1 MSDSQPRILVVDDD
15 RQVRKFLDIILTAGG
30 YAVEQ
35 AVSGEKALEAC
46 ALGKPDLVILDLGL
60 PGISGHEVIAQ
71 IREWSQVPIIVL
83 SVREA
88 EAEKIK
94 ALDLGA
100 ADYVTKPFAA
110 GELMARVRAIL
121 RDRPEGHHEKWGI
134 EVGDLRIDVATRRVT
149 IAGKEVRLTRR
160 EFDVLW
166 YLARHANR
174 IVTHQ
179 QLLREVWGPA
189 QENEVNYLRV
199 YIRHLRQKL
208 GDDSTRPRYIGNEPG
223 VGYRLL
229 VPPEGTRPDSA

>member
-1 MSDSQPRILVVDDD
+1 MTVTGSRILVVDDEP
-15 RQVRKFLDIILTAGG
+15 QILKFLEISLTAYG
-30 YAVEQ
+30 YEVEQ
-35 AVSGEKALEAC
+35 AASGEEALQVA
-46 ALGKPDLVILDLGL
+46 AIRQPDLVILDLGL
-60 PGISGHEVIAQ
+60 PGISGHDVIAR

-88 EAEKIK
+88 ESEKIR

-100 ADYVTKPFAA
+100 TDYVTKPFGI
-110 GELMARVRAIL
+110 GELMARIRAIL
-121 RDRPEGHHEKWGI
+121 RDQSGGQHEDKAVI
-134 EVGDLRIDVATRRVT
+134 EVGDLRIDLALRRITV
-149 IAGKEVRLTRR
+149 GEREVKLTKR

-166 YLARHANR
+166 YLARHADR

-189 QENEVNYLRV
+189 QEHETHYLRV

-208 GDDSTRPRYIGNEPG
+208 GDDSSHPRYIGNEPG

-229 VPPEGTRPDSA
+229 VPPDPA

>member
-1 MSDSQPRILVVDDD
+1 MTESGPRVLIVDDD
-15 RQVRKFLDIILTAGG
+15 KQIRKFLEIILTAGG

-46 ALGKPDLVILDLGL
+46 AMGKPDLVILDLGL
-60 PGISGHEVIAQ
+60 PGISGHDVIAQ
-71 IREWSQVPIIVL
+71 IREWSPVPIIVL

-88 EAEKIK
+88 ESEKVK

-100 ADYVTKPFAA
+100 SDYVTKPFAA

-121 RDRPEGHHEKWGI
+121 RDRAEGQPDRRDI
-134 EVGDLRIDVATRRVT
+134 EIGDLRIDLLTRRVT
-149 IAGKEVRLTRR
+149 IAGAEIRLTRR

-179 QLLREVWGPA
+179 QILREVWGPA

-208 GDDSTRPRYIGNEPG
+208 GDDSARPRYIGNEPG

-229 VPPEGTRPDSA
+229 VPSERNGKLVG

>member
-1 MSDSQPRILVVDDD
+1 MTVTGSRILVVDDEP
-15 RQVRKFLDIILTAGG
+15 QILKFLEISLTAYG
-30 YAVEQ
+30 YEVEQ
-35 AVSGEKALEAC
+35 AASGEEALQVA
-46 ALGKPDLVILDLGL
+46 AIKQPDLVILDLGL
-60 PGISGHEVIAQ
+60 PGISGHDVIAR

-88 EAEKIK
+88 ESEKIR

-100 ADYVTKPFAA
+100 TDYVTKPFGI
-110 GELMARVRAIL
+110 GELMARIRAIL
-121 RDRPEGHHEKWGI
+121 RDQSSGQHEDKAVI
-134 EVGDLRIDVATRRVT
+134 EVGDLHIDLALRRITVGER
-149 IAGKEVRLTRR
+149 EVKLTKR

-166 YLARHANR
+166 YLARHADR

-189 QENEVNYLRV
+189 QEHETHYLRV

-208 GDDSTRPRYIGNEPG
+208 GDDSSHPRYIGNEPG

-229 VPPEGTRPDSA
+229 VPPDPA